1 MGFKCGIVG
10 LPNVGKSTLFN
21 ALTKS
26 SIPAENFPFCTIE
39 PNVGKVPLPDPR
51 LIDLNNIVET
61 KKIIPAS
68 LDLVDIAGLVKGA
81 SQGEGLGNAFLSNIR
96 EMNAL
101 AHVVRCFEDDNVT
114 HVDGSIDP
122 VRDAEIINL
131 ELILADLDTV
141 IKRLSKCEKLI
152 KTNDKNNKIEFD
164 LLKIIKEDLD
174 SGRLINLEK
183 FNDDDQQIIKS
194 FQLLSSKPTFYIA
207 NVSDDEKSD
216 QKLKELTLF
225 AEESGCV
232 VIPTCIK
239 IEQEI
244 AVLEDEERQ
253 EYLELMEM
261 DEPVLNKIIFK
272 GYEILGLQTYFTAG
286 PQEIRAWTIKNNAT
300 APNAAGVI
308 HTDFERGFIKAEV
321 IGFNDP
327 ESIDVD
333 VENIELG
340 QSIRLTEITLP
351 EGAEIPGL
359 SDETDQMVISV
370 NAPKAVEEE
379 PEVLDAEEMADG
391 ESDTE
396 SESNDEPEADSE
408 GSEES

>member
-51 LIDLNNIVET
+51 LKQLNDIVNS

-101 AHVVRCFEDDNVT
+101 AHVVRCFDDENIT

-131 ELILADLDTV
+131 ELIMSDLETV
-141 IKRLSKCEKLI
+141 SKRLHKCEKLV
-152 KTNDKNNKIEFD
+152 KTNDKKNKIEHEI
-164 LLKIIKEDLD
+164 LLRIKNDLD
-174 SGRLINLEK
+174 QGRLINLDS
-183 FNDDDQQIIKS
+183 FNDEEKIIIKS

-207 NVSDDEKSD
+207 NISDDGSSTNALSNLEA
-216 QKLKELTLF
+216 F
-225 AEESGCV
+225 ASQTGNT
-232 VIPTCIK
+232 VIPTSIK

-244 AVLEDEERQ
+244 ALLEDEERK
-253 EYLELMEM
+253 EYLELMGM

-286 PQEIRAWTIKNNAT
+286 PQEIRAWTIKNNAS

-321 IGFNDP
+321 ISFNDYI
-327 ESIDVD
+327 SCDG
-333 VENIELG
+333 ELG
-340 QSIRLTEITLP
+340 SKEKGKLRL
-351 EGAEIPGL
+351 EGKEYIVKDG
-359 SDETDQMVISV
+359 DVIQFKFNV
-370 NAPKAVEEE
+370 
-379 PEVLDAEEMADG
+379 
-391 ESDTE
+391 
-396 SESNDEPEADSE
+396 
-408 GSEES
+408 

>member
-39 PNVGKVPLPDPR
+39 PNIGKVPLPDSR
-51 LIDLNNIVET
+51 LVELNKIVNT

-101 AHVVRCFEDDNVT
+101 AHVVRCFEDENIT
-114 HVDGSIDP
+114 HIDGSINP

-131 ELILADLDTV
+131 ELILADLETV
-141 IKRLSKCEKLI
+141 MKRLAKCEKLI
-152 KTNDKNNKIEFD
+152 KSNDKDNKLEHD
-164 LLKIIKEDLD
+164 LLLAIKNDLDAGNLINISKFTDEEKIIVK
-174 SGRLINLEK
+174 G
-183 FNDDDQQIIKS
+183 

-207 NVSDDEKSD
+207 NISDNGSSIEMFN
-216 QKLKELTLF
+216 QLEHF
-225 AEESGCV
+225 AKKSGCI

-244 AVLEDEERQ
+244 ALLDESEKN
-253 EYLELMEM
+253 EYLELLDM

-272 GYEILGLQTYFTAG
+272 GYELLGLQTYFTAG
-286 PQEIRAWTIKNNAT
+286 PEEIRAWTIRSGSS
-300 APNAAGVI
+300 APNAAGII
-308 HTDFERGFIKAEV
+308 HTDFERGFIKAEI
-321 IGFNDP
+321 IGYEDY
-327 ESIDVD
+327 VQC
-333 VENIELG
+333 G
-340 QSIRLTEITLP
+340 
-351 EGAEIPGL
+351 
-359 SDETDQMVISV
+359 
-370 NAPKAVEEE
+370 
-379 PEVLDAEEMADG
+379 G
-391 ESDTE
+391 ESGAKE
-396 SESNDEPEADSE
+396 KGKLRIE
-408 GSEES
+408 GKEYIVKDGDVIHFKFNV